1 MIPGPPFGVPAR
13 GHVYCNLTVH
23 IWTSFF
29 CAIVVFNFHLCLF
42 CQRRGNG
49 PTATIALPAHDH
61 LLLESYFAHFNIL
74 CSFTSVFM
82 FSLYSYFVKEEGVT
96 AQVIHDFV
104 IVPFYLYLCFYICIC
119 ICICSYT
126 FIPRRGN
133 DGKAGLLMVIRPP
146 PTTTGFPDSQN
157 KKMMLSSKAHLSR
170 RAEWLLFVFVL

>member
-1 MIPGPPFGVPAR
+1 MLLISLL
-13 GHVYCNLTVH
+13 CNSQRLLGDPVTKQICVFPRKGNDPRAT
-23 IWTSFF
+23 IWCTCTWSCLLQSNCAYLNIFF

-96 AQVIHDFV
+96 AQ
-104 IVPFYLYLCFYICIC
+104 LYMIL
-119 ICICSYT
+119 
-126 FIPRRGN
+126 
-133 DGKAGLLMVIRPP
+133 
-146 PTTTGFPDSQN
+146 
-157 KKMMLSSKAHLSR
+157 
-170 RAEWLLFVFVL
+170 